1 MVPDRT
7 RRPGKWGGFSCALPQ
22 VNLDVAECF
31 CGQHSWSAAILPEMT
46 LTVFLSRRYAVV
58 AALFAASVA
67 GCSPA
72 TETSVQVQGRAL
84 FIAGTLDHGAKPLI
98 LGALDANPQVDTL
111 AFTVNPGSVDD
122 ACTIDLG
129 REIRRRG
136 LSTRL
141 AGDGALVSGGL
152 TLFLSGASRTLE
164 GPATIGVHA
173 WQGCSGKGEDAS
185 VCVDAGE
192 LRRDDPRH
200 RLHADYVREMLGS
213 EDFYWFSIQAAPSWA
228 VHWLSGDD
236 VARFGIADRHIEGAR
251 LQVPPAM
258 QPAVLRPKLC
268 RNCPAPADSGTGVGD
283 SPDPSPA
290 PEILID

>member
-152 TLFLSGASRTLE
+152 TL
-164 GPATIGVHA
+164 PV
-173 WQGCSGKGEDAS
+173 GCVEDAGRP
-185 VCVDAGE
+185 CNDRRACLARM
-192 LRRDDPRH
+192 LRKGR
-200 RLHADYVREMLGS
+200 G
-213 EDFYWFSIQAAPSWA
+213 
-228 VHWLSGDD
+228 
-236 VARFGIADRHIEGAR
+236 RFC
-251 LQVPPAM
+251 
-258 QPAVLRPKLC
+258 LC
-268 RNCPAPADSGTGVGD
+268 RCGGT
-283 SPDPSPA
+283 PPR
-290 PEILID
+290 